1 MYGNNMLL
9 NLVVVS
15 HPDDEVLGFG
25 GTGAKFIQAGQF
37 VQPVILCGDV
47 RVRSHRPQ
55 GTDLN
60 TDMIEANNLLG
71 FNIPVVGEFPNI
83 RMNTVDHL
91 DIVRFIEEQIIKF
104 QPHRIFTHH
113 PSDLNDDHV
122 QTSKAC
128 LAASRL
134 FQRRSDVRP
143 LEGLYFME
151 ILSSTDW
158 SFPSLNNI
166 FAPDTFSDIS
176 QSIDLKI
183 RALSIYRNVMRPA
196 PHPRSEHVL
205 RGHAAY
211 RGGQC
216 AYHYAEAFQT
226 AFKRSI

>member
-1 MYGNNMLL
+1 MNKTNLL
-9 NLVVVS
+9 INLIVVS

-25 GTGAKFIQAGQF
+25 GTGAKLVQAGQL

-47 RVRSHRPQ
+47 RVRSLRPQ
-55 GTDLN
+55 STELDK
-60 TDMIEANNLLG
+60 DMMEANKLLG
-71 FNIPVVGEFPNI
+71 FGNPVVGEFPNI
-83 RMNTVDHL
+83 RMNTIAHL
-91 DIVRFIEEQIIKF
+91 DIVSFIEDQILKF

-158 SFPSLNNI
+158 SFPAVNNI
-166 FAPDTFSDIS
+166 FNPDTFSDIS
-176 QSIDLKI
+176 QSIDLKLK
-183 RALSIYRNVMRPA
+183 ALSIYRNVMRPP

-205 RGHAAY
+205 RGLAAY
-211 RGGQC
+211 RGGQS

>member
-1 MYGNNMLL
+1 MNKNNYLL

-25 GTGAKFIQAGQF
+25 GTGAKLVQAGQI

-47 RVRSHRPQ
+47 RVRSHRPL
-55 GTDLN
+55 GTDLDN
-60 TDMIEANNLLG
+60 DMMEANKLLG
-71 FNIPVVGEFPNI
+71 FENPVVGEFPNI

-91 DIVRFIEEQIIKF
+91 DIVRFIEDQIVKF

-128 LAASRL
+128 LAASRI

-158 SFPSLNNI
+158 SFPSVTDI
-166 FAPDTFSDIS
+166 FKPDTFSDIS
-176 QSIDLKI
+176 QSIDVKLK
-183 RALSIYRNVMRPA
+183 ALSIYRNVMRPA

-205 RGHAAY
+205 RGLAAY
-211 RGGQC
+211 RGGQS